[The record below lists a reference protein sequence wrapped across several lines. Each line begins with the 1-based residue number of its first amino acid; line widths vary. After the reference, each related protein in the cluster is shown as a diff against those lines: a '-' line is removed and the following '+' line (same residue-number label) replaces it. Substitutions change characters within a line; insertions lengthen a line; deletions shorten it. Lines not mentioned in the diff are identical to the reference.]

1 MSRLIQLEALL
12 VSDPHEP
19 FLLFA
24 LAKEYEGMSN
34 LVRAREFYERLRET
48 TPQYV
53 GNYYHLG
60 KLYER
65 LELPELALATYRE
78 GMNVAKA
85 AKDMHAYSEL
95 AGAKLNLA
103 DDDEDEDF

>member
-1 MSRLIQLEALL
+1 MSRLLQLEALL
-12 VSDPHEP
+12 VSDPNEP

-24 LAKEYEGMSN
+24 IAKEYESAN
-34 LVRAREFYERLRET
+34 DLAKARQFYERLRQT

-53 GNYYHLG
+53 GTYYHLG

-78 GMNVAKA
+78 GMTIAKSE
-85 AKDMHAYSEL
+85 KDMHAYSEL

-103 DDDEDEDF
+103 DDDDEDDF